1 MLQRCLAFILAAA
14 LGAVP
19 VGAGDHLVTQNAV
32 DARMSAAARERA
44 QNVATIDH
52 VLSSPRAAKTARS
65 AGVDLAKVRG
75 AVPSLSDQELRDL
88 AVRAASLRSDVV
100 AGQYVIVDDD
110 RHDADA
116 FLMFMVL
123 VGVAAAVVILV
134 DHYYD

>member
-1 MLQRCLAFILAAA
+1 MLQRCLVFILAAA

-19 VGAGDHLVTQNAV
+19 VGAGDHLVSQNAV
-32 DARMSAAARERA
+32 DARMAAAARERA
-44 QNVATIDH
+44 QNVATIDQ
-52 VLSSPRAAKTARS
+52 VLSSARAAKTARS

-88 AVRAASLRSDVV
+88 ATRAASLRSDVV

-110 RHDADA
+110 RGDGNAL
-116 FLMFMVL
+116 LMFMIL

-134 DHYYD
+134 DHYY